1 MIIESAYVTGSLDLI
16 PLSQDNTESKILVV
30 DNEGR
35 VKYKESQNLLYN
47 PISRY
52 VSGISESI
60 TTYITSISDLHINI
74 PWQRTGS
81 VLALTHSNH
90 NLQVDDLVIVR
101 NTYTDFITGS
111 ITTRTNND
119 FLVEVGGNEPTLITG
134 SLGIY
139 SGGFKTTCT
148 TTINIINSQY
158 SSSFNIT
165 APSNT
170 GSSYIKI
177 KEISA
182 VKNNNLNVTTWS
194 FNLPSAPVFNNE
206 ENSDFF
212 NYTHPITQFIRGGSS
227 GLYLPLTN
235 LVPAG
240 ANPNVYRVIQASG
253 SNLSTVISTFNIP
266 QQCIVKLIYL

>member
-1 MIIESAYVTGSLDLI
+1 MIIESAYITGSLDLI

-111 ITTRTNND
+111 ITTRTDND
-119 FLVEVGGNEPTLITG
+119 FLVEVGGNESTLITG
-134 SLGIY
+134 SLGVY

-148 TTINIINSQY
+148 TEPPISGRYNSI
-158 SSSFNIT
+158 FNIT

-194 FNLPSAPVFNNE
+194 FNLPSASVFNNE

-227 GLYLPLTN
+227 GVYLPLTN
-235 LVPAG
+235 SVPTS
-240 ANPNVYRVIQASG
+240 NTVYRVIQASG
-253 SNLSTVISTFNIP
+253 SNLYTVISTFLTS
-266 QQCIVKLIYL
+266 QQCIAKLIYL